1 LGKIS
6 LINQRDMLLVPFPFS
21 DQSGKKVRP
30 VIVLS
35 NNDFN
40 TNSEDIIVV
49 GITSNIIKD
58 KYSLNFSNNDLD
70 EGKLVTK
77 CLIKVESILKIDQ
90 DLAIKK
96 IGKIKEQNLQLIK
109 NKLLEL
115 LN

>member
-1 LGKIS
+1 
-6 LINQRDMLLVPFPFS
+6 MLLVPFPFS

-58 KYSLNFSNNDLD
+58 KYSLNFSNACSMTL
-70 EGKLVTK
+70 
-77 CLIKVESILKIDQ
+77 
-90 DLAIKK
+90 
-96 IGKIKEQNLQLIK
+96 
-109 NKLLEL
+109 
-115 LN
+115 

>member
-1 LGKIS
+1 
-6 LINQRDMLLVPFPFS
+6 MLLVPFPFS

-77 CLIKVESILKIDQ
+77 CLIKVESILKID
-90 DLAIKK
+90 
-96 IGKIKEQNLQLIK
+96 
-109 NKLLEL
+109 
-115 LN
+115 